1 MFTMATA
8 VRVVTDW
15 AGDPAA
21 VVEYGVRFTR
31 PVVVPDPDGAVI
43 HVEGSVRDDPRRR
56 PGRGRPHR
64 HRRRADGAGQG
75 PRRDDPAGRLTARS
89 RMSPARPHSPR
100 RARTARLLAVV
111 AAFGLLAACTSTVDG
126 HGTPD
131 TSSGAPSAT
140 GSASPT
146 PSSSAPSSSAPPSA
160 STAACPTHYAAP
172 DPKRPRVSLAF
183 TVSNDLS
190 TVNGTEHIAFT
201 PDRPIT
207 ELVFRLTANTKPT
220 VAAGNRIVVH
230 TATADHGG
238 GRYRFSAAN
247 AAAGTQGGL
256 LRIPFARTIPAGTT
270 VHATT
275 TFTLTLGLGS
285 FDRFGRQ
292 AGYAYFGSAAPLL
305 SWQRGFGWHAEDLID
320 FTAESATSEAMDT
333 DLTVTAPGADT
344 VIASGDP
351 ADPPKS
357 SGPRTWHS
365 HIAAARDVSV
375 SVGPF
380 SVSDTTVEGVKLR
393 LGAYSQ
399 AIRDELVPEFQR
411 AIRELAARNG
421 PFPFPSLS
429 VARLPASGG
438 GIEYPSS
445 ILMLDGSRLVA
456 VHETAHQWFYA
467 MVGDSQALHPWLDEA
482 FAEYSEQLV
491 DNDAPPGQRAQRPR
505 AGRLLDRVLRPEHR
519 PVLLHDLQQGRGCP
533 ARRPRRCRG
542 RPLRRRGALLRRR
555 QRLAHR
561 RPGRLREGDPGA
573 AGRGAGP
580 ADGGRPALSPRPAG
594 VQRAGGAG
602 LEPHPR
608 TP

>member
-1 MFTMATA
+1 
-8 VRVVTDW
+8 
-15 AGDPAA
+15 
-21 VVEYGVRFTR
+21 
-31 PVVVPDPDGAVI
+31 
-43 HVEGSVRDDPRRR
+43 
-56 PGRGRPHR
+56 
-64 HRRRADGAGQG
+64 
-75 PRRDDPAGRLTARS
+75 
-89 RMSPARPHSPR
+89 MSPARPLPPR
-100 RARTARLLAVV
+100 RARTARALAVV
-111 AAFGLLAACTSTVDG
+111 AALGLLAACTSTVDG

-131 TSSGAPSAT
+131 TPAS
-140 GSASPT
+140 SASAPGST
-146 PSSSAPSSSAPPSA
+146 GPAPSSSAPSSTPSA

-172 DPKRPRVSLAF
+172 DPKRPKVSLAF

-190 TVNGTEHIAFT
+190 TVNGTERIAFT

-230 TATADHGG
+230 TASADHGG
-238 GRYRFSAAN
+238 GTYRFTAAN

-256 LRIPFARTIPAGTT
+256 LRIPFATTIPAGTT

-275 TFTLTLGLGS
+275 TFTVTLGLGS

-305 SWQRGFGWHAEDLID
+305 AWQRGFGWHDEDLID

-393 LGAYSQ
+393 LGAYTQ

-491 DNDAPPGQRAQRPR
+491 DNDAPQDNALNAPGRVDSSTESYGPNTDVYYFTTYNKGAAALHAARAAAGAARFDAAVRCYVAANAWRIVVPADFER
-505 AGRLLDRVLRPEHR
+505 AIQGLPAAVRVLRT
-519 PVLLHDLQQGRGCP
+519 
-533 ARRPRRCRG
+533 A
-542 RPLRRRGALLRRR
+542 GAL
-555 QRLAHR
+555 
-561 RPGRLREGDPGA
+561 P
-573 AGRGAGP
+573 
-580 ADGGRPALSPRPAG
+580 
-594 VQRAGGAG
+594 
-602 LEPHPR
+602 
-608 TP
+608 